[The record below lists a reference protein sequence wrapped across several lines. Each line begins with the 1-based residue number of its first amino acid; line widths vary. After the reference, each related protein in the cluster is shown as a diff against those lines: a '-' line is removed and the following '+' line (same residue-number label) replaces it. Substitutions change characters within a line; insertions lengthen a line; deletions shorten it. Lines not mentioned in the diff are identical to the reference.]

1 MATLDKRIA
10 VLEQARVDPGNVNR
24 VVVFAIDGESTAEAL
39 ARAGYTPGESDVIC
53 VRFVEADHAKP

>member
-53 VRFVEADHAKP
+53 VRFVEADHAKS

>member
-24 VVVFAIDGESTAEAL
+24 VVVFAIDGESTSQAL
-39 ARAGYTPGESDVIC
+39 ARTGYAPGASDVIC
-53 VRFVEADHAKP
+53 VRFVEADYAKS